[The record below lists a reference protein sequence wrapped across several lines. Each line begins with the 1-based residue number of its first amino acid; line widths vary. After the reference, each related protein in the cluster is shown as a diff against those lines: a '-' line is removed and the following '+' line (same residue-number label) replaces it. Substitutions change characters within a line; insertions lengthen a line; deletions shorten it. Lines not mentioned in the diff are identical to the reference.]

1 MLDTDMNMMLF
12 SFIMMRM
19 AGCIL
24 MNPIFGRTNIPIS
37 VKSGMIFTFTLLV
50 YSVSGP
56 MEIEVDGNAIGYA
69 VLLLQEFAAGYVLGA
84 VFNFFLSAIL
94 YAGAVIDYQ
103 MGLSMSTIYDA
114 QSNSSISMTSNL
126 LNMIF
131 IICFLTTDA
140 HLTLLRI
147 FLSSADIVPYGTI
160 TLGPEAAAAALAMFS
175 QFMSLILRLAMPML
189 AVLLFVEV
197 GVGILM
203 KTIPQINIFVINI
216 QAKILIGLVIFLI
229 LFFPMADFLLSLVN
243 TLIQSMSDLLGSM
256 RG

>member
-1 MLDTDMNMMLF
+1 MFETDGSLILF

-24 MNPIFGRTNIPIS
+24 MNPVFGRANIPIF
-37 VKSGMIFTFTLLV
+37 VKSGLILV
-50 YSVSGP
+50 LTVLVFSVSGTV
-56 MEIEVDGNAIGYA
+56 EIAVDGNVVGYA
-69 VLLLQEFAAGYVLGA
+69 AALLKEFAMGYVLGA
-84 VFNFFLSAIL
+84 VFNFFLSVIL

-114 QSNSSISMTSNL
+114 QSNASISMTSNL

-131 IICFLTTDA
+131 MICFLTTNS
-140 HLTLLRI
+140 HLVVLRI
-147 FLSSADIVPYGTI
+147 FLTSADIVPYGTAV
-160 TLGPEAAAAALAMFS
+160 LGPEAAGAALAMFS
-175 QFMSLILRLAMPML
+175 QFMSLVLRLAMPML
-189 AVLLFVEV
+189 AVQFFVEV

-216 QAKILIGLVIFLI
+216 QAKILIGLLIMLI
-229 LFFPMADFLLSLVN
+229 LFFPMANFLTSLIDP
-243 TLIQSMSDLLGSM
+243 LIQSLTDLLESM

>member
-1 MLDTDMNMMLF
+1 MFETNAELILF

-24 MNPIFGRTNIPIS
+24 MNPIFGRTNIPIV
-37 VKSGMIFTFTLLV
+37 VKSGIIMVLTILV
-50 YSVSGP
+50 YGVSDP
-56 MEIEVDGNAIGYA
+56 VEIDVGANAVGYA
-69 VLLLQEFAAGYVLGA
+69 ALLLKEFAAGYVLGT

-131 IICFLTTDA
+131 IICFLTTDS

-147 FLSSADIVPYGTI
+147 FLSSADVVPYGTI
-160 TLGPEAAAAALAMFS
+160 ALGREAASAALAMFS
-175 QFMSLILRLAMPML
+175 QFMSLVLRLAIPML
-189 AVLLFVEV
+189 AVQLFVEV

-216 QAKILIGLVIFLI
+216 QAKILIGLVILLI
-229 LFFPMADFLLSLVN
+229 LFFPMADFLISLID
-243 TLIQSMSDLLGSM
+243 TLIRSMSDLLGFM
-256 RG
+256 GE

>member
-1 MLDTDMNMMLF
+1 MFETDASLILF

-24 MNPIFGRTNIPIS
+24 MNPIFGRSNIPIMI
-37 VKSGMIFTFTLLV
+37 KSGMIMVLTILV
-50 YSVSGP
+50 YGVSSP
-56 MEIEVDGNAIGYA
+56 MEIDIDGNVIGYA
-69 VLLLQEFAAGYVLGA
+69 ALLLKEFAAGYVLGA
-84 VFNFFLSAIL
+84 VFNFFTSAIL

-114 QSNSSISMTSNL
+114 QSNASVSMTSNL

-131 IICFLTTDA
+131 MICFLTTDA
-140 HLTLLRI
+140 HLTVLQI
-147 FLSSADIVPYGTI
+147 FITSADIVPYGEI
-160 TLGPEAAAAALAMFS
+160 ALGREAAGAALAMFS

-189 AVLLFVEV
+189 AVQLFVEV

-216 QAKILIGLVIFLI
+216 QAKILIGLLI
-229 LFFPMADFLLSLVN
+229 MLMLFFPMADFLVSLIDP
-243 TLIQSMSDLLGSM
+243 LIQSISDLLGAM
-256 RG
+256 GG

>member
-1 MLDTDMNMMLF
+1 MFDTDSSLILF

-24 MNPIFGRTNIPIS
+24 MNPLFGRANIPIM
-37 VKSGMIFTFTLLV
+37 VKSGMIMVLTVLV
-50 YSVSGP
+50 YGVTP
-56 MEIEVDGNAIGYA
+56 QTEIVLDGNVIGYA
-69 VLLLQEFAAGYVLGA
+69 MLLLKEFAAGYVLGA
-84 VFNFFLSAIL
+84 VFNFFISAIL

-114 QSNSSISMTSNL
+114 QSNASISMTSNL

-131 IICFLTTDA
+131 MICFLTTNA
-140 HLTLLRI
+140 HLEVLRI
-147 FLSSADIVPYGTI
+147 FMTSAEIVPYGTI
-160 TLGPEAAAAALAMFS
+160 SLGAEAAAAALAMFS
-175 QFMSLILRLAMPML
+175 QFMSLVLRLAMPML
-189 AVLLFVEV
+189 AVQLFVEV

-216 QAKILIGLVIFLI
+216 QAKILIGLLIMLI
-229 LFFPMADFLLSLVN
+229 LFFPMADFLTSLIDP
-243 TLIQSMSDLLGSM
+243 LIRSLEDLLGAM